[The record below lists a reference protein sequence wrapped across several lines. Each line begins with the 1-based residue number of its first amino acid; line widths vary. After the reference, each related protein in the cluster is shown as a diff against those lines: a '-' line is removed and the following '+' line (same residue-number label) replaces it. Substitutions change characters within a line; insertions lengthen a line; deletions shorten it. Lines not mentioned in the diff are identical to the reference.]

1 MRMSLLKKI
10 LVVLGVMALL
20 GGCVKPLEIQYKG
33 EMRSEEEVEEML
45 GDLLESENPDL
56 DIEVDIYEEVDD

>member
-1 MRMSLLKKI
+1 MRISLFKKA
-10 LVVLGVMALL
+10 LVVLGAMAIL

-33 EMRSEEEVEEML
+33 EMRSEEDVEEML

>member
-1 MRMSLLKKI
+1 
-10 LVVLGVMALL
+10 VLGVMALL